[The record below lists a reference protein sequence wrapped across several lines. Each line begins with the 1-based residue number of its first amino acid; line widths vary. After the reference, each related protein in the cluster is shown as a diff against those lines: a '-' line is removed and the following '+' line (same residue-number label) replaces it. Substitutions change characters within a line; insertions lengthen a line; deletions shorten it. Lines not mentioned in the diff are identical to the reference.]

1 VRLSLLAS
9 LAALSVVVACAAK
22 EELVAKSAE
31 IPAGVDLSGQWRLR
45 ADSQQTV
52 RRIND
57 PEIAAAGGNERI
69 TVPPQRS
76 SQKARRRSTDG
87 ILVHVFLETG
97 TALKVTQTDSG
108 LFISFDRAVV
118 EEYRFG
124 EKRQI
129 SVGPVLA
136 DRVSGWE
143 GKAYI
148 IETLDTDGAKLIESY
163 RLQDDG
169 RSLVR
174 TIAIIVKGEMPVDE
188 AQVFD
193 RA

>member
-1 VRLSLLAS
+1 
-9 LAALSVVVACAAK
+9 
-22 EELVAKSAE
+22 
-31 IPAGVDLSGQWRLR
+31 
-45 ADSQQTV
+45 
-52 RRIND
+52 
-57 PEIAAAGGNERI
+57 
-69 TVPPQRS
+69 
-76 SQKARRRSTDG
+76 
-87 ILVHVFLETG
+87 
-97 TALKVTQTDSG
+97 
-108 LFISFDRAVV
+108 
-118 EEYRFG
+118 
-124 EKRQI
+124 
-129 SVGPVLA
+129 VLA

-148 IETLDTDGAKLIESY
+148 IETLDPDGAKLIESY

>member
-1 VRLSLLAS
+1 MKSSLLAS
-9 LAALSVVVACAAK
+9 LAALSLLVACASK
-22 EELVAKSAE
+22 EELIAKSAA

-45 ADSQQTV
+45 DDSHDTV
-52 RRIND
+52 ARISNA
-57 PEIAAAGGNERI
+57 EIAAAGGNEGI
-69 TVPPQRS
+69 IVPPDGS
-76 SQKARRRSTDG
+76 TKKPRRRSSDG
-87 ILVHVFLETG
+87 TFVHVFLETG
-97 TALKVTQTDSG
+97 TALKITQTESG
-108 LFISFDRAVV
+108 LFISFDRSVV

-129 SVGPVLA
+129 SVGPVQA

-143 GKAYI
+143 GNSYV

-163 RLQDDG
+163 GLQDNG

-174 TIAIIVKGEMPVDE
+174 TILIIADAQATLDVT
-188 AQVFD
+188 QVFD